1 MRESTEISRKV
12 GPGGP
17 QKKLKKIME
26 KALEKFRLPT
36 QSPARSDL
44 LLLRYRDLKIGTFSK
59 KKNFKLCFHSEMQK
73 CIKNMFVW
81 TKTLTKSI
89 AWWALHTVE
98 ISGWSSIF
106 VLRLRC
112 LKMTHFK
119 ILILNFSFASARIS
133 LNFFLKKAPLYDI
146 QETWKTLLV

>member
-26 KALEKFRLPT
+26 KALEKFRLSTPIST
-36 QSPARSDL
+36 RSDL
-44 LLLRYRDLKIGTFSK
+44 LMLRNRDLKIGTFLK
-59 KKNFKLCFHSEMQK
+59 KINFELCFYFEVQK
-73 CIKNMFVW
+73 YIKDMFVW
-81 TKTLTKSI
+81 AENVSDGI
-89 AWWALHTVE
+89 SWWVLLIVE

-112 LKMTHFK
+112 FKMTHFE
-119 ILILNFSFASARIS
+119 ILILNFSFASARIL
-133 LNFFLKKAPLYDI
+133 LNVFWKKAAFYSL
-146 QETWKTLLV
+146 